1 MKQFISFFFLEE
13 IEFEDGQKLLGE
25 IKDVQF
31 DKKKDVQFDVQ
42 KDVKLKVKFLSLL
55 FDGIGLLIG
64 SLFRLRLLIILFLYF
79 LKFWIFLGNENKGEI
94 IYDIWKYEV
103 KMLMKDFGYI
113 REQKDFVIR
122 RFLIGFV
129 IRMIMYQGLDK
140 LLLDILE
147 ILDSVYGN
155 IENKE

>member
-1 MKQFISFFFLEE
+1 
-13 IEFEDGQKLLGE
+13 
-25 IKDVQF
+25 
-31 DKKKDVQFDVQ
+31 
-42 KDVKLKVKFLSLL
+42 
-55 FDGIGLLIG
+55 
-64 SLFRLRLLIILFLYF
+64 
-79 LKFWIFLGNENKGEI
+79 
-94 IYDIWKYEV
+94 
-103 KMLMKDFGYI
+103 MKDFGYI